1 MVEQEKAELNAYI
14 NELAFRLEKQDAQLR
29 EMDRVMAQLRKFL
42 ICLKTEQVF
51 FKFIHQ
57 LQIQIDGRQLRY

>member
-51 FKFIHQ
+51 LKFIHQ